1 MSSQLWEFITIVG
14 DEQLW
19 KHCRKMN
26 KDASL
31 NIQMHIDMLDD
42 AFC

>member
-1 MSSQLWEFITIVG
+1 MSSQLREFITIVG

-19 KHCRKMN
+19 KHYRKMN

-31 NIQMHIDMLDD
+31 NIQMHKDMLDD